1 MSILPSPF
9 TSTKVDFVFL
19 CRRPA
24 GGQESA
30 RGRIYARFGHGKL
43 DEAGHFLEP
52 YMGQAQA
59 GIGGPYDILA
69 DVLKRND
76 RELAFDRLEKSYR
89 HHDGWLLFINVNPE
103 MDSVF

>member
-1 MSILPSPF
+1 
-9 TSTKVDFVFL
+9 
-19 CRRPA
+19 
-24 GGQESA
+24 
-30 RGRIYARFGHGKL
+30 
-43 DEAGHFLEP
+43 
-52 YMGQAQA
+52 MGQAQA